1 MPLESREYVEVV
13 ESIAEKKQQ
22 YLCIICTTT
31 LHSCGMYTYRS
42 VVLAVAIKYYLLPL
56 LFPTEQAFCLF
67 DWRASTILTV
77 LKNKKVG
84 PPARQ

>member
-31 LHSCGMYTYRS
+31 LHSCGMYRS

-56 LFPTEQAFCLF
+56 LF
-67 DWRASTILTV
+67 SS
-77 LKNKKVG
+77 
-84 PPARQ
+84 RQPSEGLLSVWELQQY

>member
-56 LFPTEQAFCLF
+56 LFSSRQPSEGCLE
-67 DWRASTILTV
+67 ASTILTD
-77 LKNKKVG
+77 L
-84 PPARQ
+84 R